1 MRSRRLTISR
11 NYQAVF
17 ITAFALLL
25 ICSAQLKV
33 VAAGDYVRTET
44 GKEHEVYAFNQPR
57 GPNQLIVYTSEYGE
71 RTGTNPWGAEA
82 IVKNGKVVEL
92 RHGFLAQESD
102 SPIPEEGFVLSGHG
116 TAKEWL
122 TSNLEKGINVELV
135 QKGRTKVGVLV
146 SGYNLSWYNQMG
158 LDSPDWAF
166 FQEMKNLVQ
175 LIRNQGY
182 KVVTVS
188 DRDLEQAYKSEE
200 TVERKLFVNLEE
212 IKTLILPNTRRLSQ
226 EEVRNLKRY
235 VGNGGTILA
244 IMQASFR
251 DPSDQKIGN
260 GGYQLGE
267 LLGITYDSFSGKQ
280 GRHSYIG
287 RNKDHEIWQGINGMV
302 KNERGWAM
310 VNSPTSNGKVLGVW
324 YDSNKEPSHF
334 SDKNAAI
341 VEGTRTLYVG
351 EQLLAPENFEN
362 EETRK
367 LLGNMVSYLYD
378 MNPSA
383 GGRVTVESET
393 RPERTEREKTD
404 QKSGGFLDPLM
415 IAGVGAVAMIVGYI
429 FIS

>member
-1 MRSRRLTISR
+1 MRGRSLTGR
-11 NYQAVF
+11 NYHAAF
-17 ITAFALLL
+17 ILAFTLLI

-33 VAAGDYVRTET
+33 VATGDYLRTET

-92 RHGFLAQESD
+92 RHGFLAQDSD

-122 TSNLEKGINVELV
+122 TSSLEKGISVELI

-146 SGYNLSWYNQMG
+146 SGYNLNWYNQMG
-158 LDSPDWAF
+158 LDAPDWAF

-188 DRDLEQAYKSEE
+188 DKDLEQAYKPEE
-200 TVERKLFVNLEE
+200 TLDRKVFTNLEE

-235 VGNGGTILA
+235 VGSGGTLLA

-251 DPSDQKIGN
+251 DTSDKKVEN
-260 GGYQLGE
+260 GDYQLGD
-267 LLGITYDSFSGKQ
+267 LLGITYDSFSWKQ
-280 GRHSYIG
+280 GKHSYIG
-287 RNKDHEIWQGINGMV
+287 KDKDHEIWQGIDSMV

-310 VNSPTSNGKVLGVW
+310 VNSPSSDGRVLGVW
-324 YDSNKEPSHF
+324 YDSDKEASHS

-341 VEGTRTLYVG
+341 VEGTRTLYIG

-367 LLGNMVSYLYD
+367 LLGKMVSYLYD

-383 GGRVTVESET
+383 GGRVTVETDTSQEQ
-393 RPERTEREKTD
+393 TEKGKTN
-404 QKSGGFLDPLM
+404 QKSKGFFDPVML
-415 IAGVGAVAMIVGYI
+415 AGVGAVAIIAGYI
-429 FIS
+429 FMS